1 MTELLAEI
9 PNDIYVIVDD
19 LFQVVPFE
27 LSMPHLVVREPN
39 YMLLPIATKVVEK
52 LNGKPL
58 LQSAVWLYA
67 EELEKSH
74 VIAQNINTEEGAFL
88 HGMMHRREG
97 DFSNAKY
104 WFLNAGSLPR
114 QLGLDPISLTDEVAR
129 HPRGNPIQLVEAQ
142 RREWLTVFVRC
153 ARQAE

>member
-9 PNDIYVIVDD
+9 PNDIYGIIED
-19 LFQVVPFE
+19 LFEVVPFE
-27 LSMPHLVVREPN
+27 LSMPNLVVRAPN
-39 YMLLPIATKVVEK
+39 YELLPVAGKVVEK
-52 LNGKPL
+52 LAGKPT
-58 LQSAVWLYA
+58 LQAAIWLYA
-67 EELEKSH
+67 EDLDGSH
-74 VIAQNINTEEGAFL
+74 KISQTIMSEEGSFL

-104 WFLNAGSLPR
+104 WFSNAGSLPR
-114 QLGLDPISLTDEVAR
+114 QLGLDPFSLTDEVAR